1 MIYLTMKKGVR
12 TSKKKESKMVRRE
25 EILEEVGQEKEKKQE
40 SDEELKVNIEEVC
53 PFFSSFC

>member
-40 SDEELKVNIEEVC
+40 SDKELKVNIEEVC
-53 PFFSSFC
+53 PFSSSFC

>member
-40 SDEELKVNIEEVC
+40 SDKELKVNIEEVC

>member
-1 MIYLTMKKGVR
+1 
-12 TSKKKESKMVRRE
+12 MVRRE

-53 PFFSSFC
+53 PFSSSFC

>member
-12 TSKKKESKMVRRE
+12 TLKKKESKMVRRE

-53 PFFSSFC
+53 PFSSSFC